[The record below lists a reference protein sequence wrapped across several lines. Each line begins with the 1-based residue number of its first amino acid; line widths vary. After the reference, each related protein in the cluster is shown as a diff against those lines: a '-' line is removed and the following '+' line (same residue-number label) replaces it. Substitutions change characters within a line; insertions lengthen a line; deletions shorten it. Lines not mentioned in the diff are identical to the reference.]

1 MKRITFLLIA
11 FILVHNAF
19 ASDEKGKDTAK
30 EQSAAPASCS
40 LKGKVYDP
48 VCREA
53 VSGATVTVDGIK
65 YYSDLSGDFYVSEL
79 NKGKHT
85 ICVDFI
91 SYQSQAMEIDLDTN
105 RELNIELKQQ

>member
-11 FILVHNAF
+11 FILVHHAN

-30 EQSAAPASCS
+30 ERPAAVASCS
-40 LKGKVYDP
+40 LKGRVYDP
-48 VCREA
+48 VCCEA

-65 YYSDLSGDFYVSEL
+65 YYSDLSGNFFVSEL

-85 ICVDFI
+85 IFVDFI
-91 SYQSQAMEIDLDTN
+91 SYQSQAIEIDINAN